1 LQLKLKQDKIHLVE
15 QRRLD
20 YLQKFQ
26 QKEKNNEKRL
36 KLDHQQLLDR
46 MQTKEELRKQKE
58 QERYE
63 KLKEQEKGFK
73 NKRDLIMTMQ
83 QQDKVI

>member
-1 LQLKLKQDKIHLVE
+1 ME

-26 QKEKNNEKRL
+26 QKEKNEKRL
-36 KLDHQQLLDR
+36 KLVDHQQFLDR

-63 KLKEQEKGFK
+63 KLKKQEKGFRH
-73 NKRDLIMTMQ
+73 KRDLIMTMQ
-83 QQDKVI
+83 KQDKVILRTYFI